1 MRRLILL
8 GASNVTIAFPLIVE
22 SLRASFG
29 EPIELIAAHGHGRSF
44 GKRSRVLWRDLPGI
58 SVCRMWDELDR
69 RPPSPHPPL
78 ALMTDIGNDLLY
90 GVRPP
95 QLLEWVETCMQRLQA
110 AGAELAVALP
120 PRDSVLRISAARYY
134 ATRAIFFP
142 GGGPGW
148 SDMQQMF
155 HEVDAGLLELTG
167 RYGAATIR
175 PEPRWYGIDPIHI
188 RKSARRTAWETILSA
203 WAVGSRDPRR
213 WCSVSTGTGLL
224 AAGTGRAMAVRK
236 TPGTSAAGCDA
247 RLRDDHFAV
256 LIRFPR
262 RRCPVRHSH
271 CWKTPYELQ
280 PLSSLETLH
289 FLVAGSAGR

>member
-1 MRRLILL
+1 MSRIGLQSGMRRLILL

-29 EPIELIAAHGHGRSF
+29 EPIELVAAHGHGRSF
-44 GKRSRVLWRDLPGI
+44 GKRSRVLFRDLPGI

-95 QLLEWVETCMQRLQA
+95 QLLGWVETCMQRRQA

-175 PEPRWYGIDPIHI
+175 PEPKWYGIDPIHI

-203 WAVGSRDPRR
+203 WPSAPVIRGVGAPFRQGLGYWRLGPAER
-213 WCSVSTGTGLL
+213 WLFGRPQERPQPAATLDCGT
-224 AAGTGRAMAVRK
+224 T
-236 TPGTSAAGCDA
+236 
-247 RLRDDHFAV
+247 
-256 LIRFPR
+256 I
-262 RRCPVRHSH
+262 
-271 CWKTPYELQ
+271 
-280 PLSSLETLH
+280 SL
-289 FLVAGSAGR
+289 F